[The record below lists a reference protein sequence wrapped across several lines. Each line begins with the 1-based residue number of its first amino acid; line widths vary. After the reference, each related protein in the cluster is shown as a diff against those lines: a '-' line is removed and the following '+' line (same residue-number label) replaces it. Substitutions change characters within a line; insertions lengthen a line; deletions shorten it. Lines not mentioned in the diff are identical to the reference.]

1 MICRIVKHSEIELL
15 NTETGATVVKCRR
28 CGLDQAEWAVRAA
41 SATYD
46 GFRRGLWQATLLA
59 GVTFFTGLL
68 TDLSATVLI
77 GSTGVAFF
85 TALGGRTVEGKMDER
100 KNSAVIESP

>member
-1 MICRIVKHSEIELL
+1 MICRIFKHSELELI
-15 NTETGATVVKCRR
+15 NTDTGETVVRCRR
-28 CGLDQAEWAVRAA
+28 CGLDQGEWAVRAS

-46 GFRRGLWQATLLA
+46 GFRRGLWQAALVS

-85 TALGGRTVEGKMDER
+85 TALGGRTAEGKLDER
-100 KNSAVIESP
+100 KAVVGSP